1 MVENPIICNCNDISR
16 VTIVDAIKDKK
27 LKTEEAVG
35 DETKAGTVCGG
46 CSSDIQE
53 ILEENVCN

>member
-1 MVENPIICNCNDISR
+1 MTEDSIICNCNDISR

-53 ILEENVCN
+53 ILDEHAPN